1 MREITKY
8 VAEDGREFDTKERC
22 LEYEQDVSRKK
33 EVLNAMKVLKD
44 FCFSHASCCD
54 CPLHVYGDPSE
65 CSLFIDD
72 CVPADWTEDFYL
84 NPHEI

>member
-22 LEYEQDVSRKK
+22 LQYEQDIIKKK

-44 FCFSHASCCD
+44 FCFYHATCRD
-54 CPLHVYGDPSE
+54 CPLHAYDDTLE
-65 CSLFIDD
+65 CSLFEGD

-84 NPHEI
+84 NSHEI

>member
-1 MREITKY
+1 MREIIKY
-8 VAEDGREFDTKERC
+8 VAEDGREFDTKKRC
-22 LEYEQDVSRKK
+22 LQYEQDIIKKK

-44 FCFSHASCCD
+44 FCFNHVCCD
-54 CPLHVYGDPSE
+54 CPLHVYGDSLE

-72 CVPADWTEDFYL
+72 RVPADWTEDFYL